1 MNKQFFTVLMN
12 MSTIENFIVCNDKK
26 IRLIFNEG
34 ASLIDIKKEMAQKAI
49 INEELLLFY
58 IRHGRIVA
66 DMEFK

>member
-1 MNKQFFTVLMN
+1 MNKQFFTVLCN

-26 IRLIFNEG
+26 ITLIFNED
-34 ASLIDIKKEMAQKAI
+34 ASLFDIKKEIAQKAI
-49 INEELLLFY
+49 INEELILFY

>member
-1 MNKQFFTVLMN
+1 MNKQFFTVLCN

-26 IRLIFNEG
+26 IRLIFNED

-49 INEELLLFY
+49 INEDLILFY

>member
-12 MSTIENFIVCNDKK
+12 MSTIENFVVTNDKK
-26 IRLIFNEG
+26 IRLIFNED

-49 INEELLLFY
+49 INEDLILFY

>member
-12 MSTIENFIVCNDKK
+12 MSTIENFVICNDKK

-49 INEELLLFY
+49 INEELMLFY
-58 IRHGRIVA
+58 IRHDRIVA